1 MTKYLIEVTHE
12 AKKSACRRAVSTFYR
27 TGSHFLTNADWGCPD
42 DEHKAWITVEVENKE
57 DAMRIVPP
65 EFRQDTRVIEL
76 QNFDVD
82 EIEEMGDHGL

>member
-1 MTKYLIEVTHE
+1 MDKLGKSHE
-12 AKKSACRRAVSTFYR
+12 AKKSACRKAVNAFYR
-27 TGSHFLTNADWGCPD
+27 TGSHFLTHADWGCPD
-42 DEHKAWITVEVENKE
+42 DVHKAWITVEVDTRE

-82 EIEEMGDHGL
+82 EFEKMGDHGN